1 MPPKAAPRRQPARR
15 NLEAPPSAIESA
27 ATTPTAN
34 DNPPDSIMDTEHAR
48 LSGESAAPQPVEP
61 RPETN
66 PSATAPSPRPPVQRL
81 ESLNRRTPSE
91 IFSASAT
98 FAAPGAKPTLKFKP
112 KSVIRRSKEER
123 DAQERLEAERRQA
136 RLAAAGGG
144 MQESSRG
151 GAAGRGAS
159 RGLRGR
165 GTVNVA
171 VRGSGRWQNRGD
183 RYSDGAMS
191 GPFGAG
197 VVAREE
203 AVKRK
208 ASRGGVRSSTTA
220 SESRPGASTRV
231 KNEPGVKADKDA
243 GRDVAIGGSSTT
255 GGTEIKTEEQGTMYI
270 SSDDEE
276 HQNEGPRMNIEQINL
291 ISDEE
296 SDAEPTTN
304 KGKGRAMVARSSGW
318 ILKPI
323 RIDRKEHIERA
334 VGINT
339 EATSLTSAELRKR
352 TKARGDKGESL
363 FLPME
368 EDEEVV
374 EKLKKK
380 GKERTRDVEFL
391 RDERKWKGVYQDE
404 KEKED
409 EAKIKKEPTEDE
421 DAMTVDTVAATVQA
435 KGSTNDVETS
445 PPAAPVVPEGS
456 EPSVKPKA
464 KRRRKLKSKDT
475 KPVLQTEEDRQE
487 WARHEED
494 IRLLDEEL
502 RLMDTGP
509 TPMPPPTK
517 DAEGDTSMEDG
528 VSTKTAE
535 QKEGRIYLI
544 QLPPLVP
551 KLVDQ
556 IKNESSPLPEELPPP
571 PPPPPPPRPPVAA
584 HKPKTPAPPPP
595 AAKPPT
601 TTKIPPQPTIKPDP
615 DTPKKQTITTA
626 LTAIHLSLQTGRV
639 GTLKLKQSG
648 RVVLAWGG
656 ASLELGRGADSEF
669 LQDVVLA
676 NSRKYARGGAEGG
689 EEVVMSDGGFGGGLG
704 ESGWGLGQVMG
715 KFVVMPDWRRLFGG

>member
-15 NLEAPPSAIESA
+15 NPKAPPPATEPAVTTTPNAYDNLPESSTDVEHAGSA
-27 ATTPTAN
+27 A
-34 DNPPDSIMDTEHAR
+34 D
-48 LSGESAAPQPVEP
+48 SAAPGFVEP
-61 RPETN
+61 RPQTN
-66 PSATAPSPRPPVQRL
+66 PSATSASSRPPVQRL
-81 ESLNRRTPSE
+81 QSLNRRTPSDT
-91 IFSASAT
+91 FSAST
-98 FAAPGAKPTLKFKP
+98 TSGAPSAKPTMKFKP

-136 RLAAAGGG
+136 RLAAAGVST
-144 MQESSRG
+144 QDSSRG
-151 GAAGRGAS
+151 GAAGRGAL

-165 GTVNVA
+165 GT
-171 VRGSGRWQNRGD
+171 GRWQNFGD
-183 RYSDGAMS
+183 RYGEGAMS

-208 ASRGGVRSSTTA
+208 ATRGGVRSSTTT
-220 SESRPGASTRV
+220 SESRPRASSRV
-231 KNEPGVKADKDA
+231 KNEPGAKAD
-243 GRDVAIGGSSTT
+243 RDPEGDVVIGGSSTS
-255 GGTEIKTEEQGTMYI
+255 GGTKVKTEEQGTMDI

-291 ISDEE
+291 VSDEE
-296 SDAEPTTN
+296 SDAEPATN
-304 KGKGRAMVARSSGW
+304 KGKGRAMEARSSGW
-318 ILKPI
+318 VLKPI

-334 VGINT
+334 VGVNT
-339 EATSLTSAELRKR
+339 EASSLTSAELRKR
-352 TKARGDKGESL
+352 AKARGDQGESL
-363 FLPME
+363 FLPMD

-374 EKLKKK
+374 EKPKKK
-380 GKERTRDVEFL
+380 GKEKTRDVEFV
-391 RDERKWKGVYQDE
+391 RDERKWRGVYQDE
-404 KEKED
+404 KEEEED
-409 EAKIKKEPTEDE
+409 AKIKKEPTEDE
-421 DAMTVDTVAATVQA
+421 DAIAVDFA
-435 KGSTNDVETS
+435 
-445 PPAAPVVPEGS
+445 AAPVRANDTNEPGQSPTAAVPES
-456 EPSVKPKA
+456 LEPSVKPKA
-464 KRRRKLKSKDT
+464 KRRRKLTFRET

-517 DAEGDTSMEDG
+517 DSEGDTSMEDG
-528 VSTKTAE
+528 VSTKMAE

-556 IKNESSPLPEELPPP
+556 IKTESSPLPEELPPRP
-571 PPPPPPPRPPVAA
+571 LSRPPVAA
-584 HKPKTPAPPPP
+584 HKPKTPAAPPS
-595 AAKPPT
+595 AKITATAKKPSH
-601 TTKIPPQPTIKPDP
+601 PTIKPDP
-615 DTPKKQTITTA
+615 DLPPKQPTTTTA
-626 LTAIHLSLQTGRV
+626 LTASHLSLRTGRV

-676 NSRKYARGGAEGG
+676 NSRRYKHGDAAERMDEGFIGEEARGGVGG
-689 EEVVMSDGGFGGGLG
+689 EGLE

-715 KFVVMPDWRRLFGG
+715 KFVVLPDWRRLFGG